1 MQSRCKFIS
10 FYFMRK
16 IFFGEILIK
25 KQSQIS
31 MTHFEI
37 LLCLEIRKVGFLDT
51 FLCQK
56 TEKGTFFGKKFL
68 FVSKQILN
76 CFTPVAALLLNRP

>member
-1 MQSRCKFIS
+1 
-10 FYFMRK
+10 
-16 IFFGEILIK
+16 
-25 KQSQIS
+25 

-37 LLCLEIRKVGFLDT
+37 LLCLEIRKVGFLDM

-68 FVSKQILN
+68 FVSK
-76 CFTPVAALLLNRP
+76 